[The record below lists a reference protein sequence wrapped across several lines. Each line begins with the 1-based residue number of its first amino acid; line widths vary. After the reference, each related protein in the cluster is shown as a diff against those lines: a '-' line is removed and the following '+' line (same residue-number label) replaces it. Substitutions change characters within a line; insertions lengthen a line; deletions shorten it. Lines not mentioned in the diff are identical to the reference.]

1 MVSKPMFA
9 PFDHA
14 SGQHVS
20 WVSHMDDCARV
31 RHVTSVASCASRSV
45 RGDTLPDVLEQTR
58 EQADLPAEQPAPSQG
73 ARLPTADAHPRW
85 PFDRR
90 GPAPQG
96 PPRSDRLR
104 R

>member
-58 EQADLPAEQPAPSQG
+58 EQADLPTEQPAPSQG
-73 ARLPTADAHPRW
+73 ARIPTADAYARRPC
-85 PFDRR
+85 DRL
-90 GPAPQG
+90 GAPPQG
-96 PPRSDRLR
+96 PQRPDCLR

>member
-31 RHVTSVASCASRSV
+31 RHGAFVASCASRSV
-45 RGDTLPDVLEQTR
+45 RGDTLPDVLE
-58 EQADLPAEQPAPSQG
+58 
-73 ARLPTADAHPRW
+73 
-85 PFDRR
+85 
-90 GPAPQG
+90 
-96 PPRSDRLR
+96 
-104 R
+104 